1 MSRPAFPAPAF
12 PAPARLPSLAFVLV
26 WSTGFIVGK
35 AIVPLADTSLFLL
48 ARFAVAGLMFVAWT
62 LAAGAAWPPLREA
75 PRHLLAGA
83 LMQGVYL
90 CAGYGAVAQGLPP
103 AIMALLGALQ
113 PLLTAL
119 LAIPLLKELPSRRTW
134 QGLALGALG
143 VALVVAPAMQ
153 AGVQP
158 VSPWIVLLGVL
169 AIVSITMGTLLQKSA
184 IAACDLRA
192 SSAWQNLGAMLV
204 AGVMVATESAGGPLH
219 WQGGAVL
226 WAALAWA
233 GLGLSGAGT
242 WLLVSLVRHGQAANA
257 AALMFLAPPLA
268 AVQAWLLFGQG
279 LNALQALGMAVA
291 GAGVWLCQ
299 TQGRPRHAE
308 AR

>member
-1 MSRPAFPAPAF
+1 MSRPVFAAPAW
-12 PAPARLPSLAFVLV
+12 LPSLAFVLV

-62 LAAGAAWPPLREA
+62 LAAGAAWPPLRDA

-184 IAACDLRA
+184 IATSDLRA

-204 AGVMVATESAGGPLH
+204 AGVMVAAMLATGGAGAPLH
-219 WQGGAVL
+219 WEGGMLL

-233 GLGLSGAGT
+233 GLGLSGGGT
-242 WLLVSLVRHGQAANA
+242 WLLVGLVRRGQAANA

-268 AVQAWLLFGQG
+268 AAQAWLLFGQG
-279 LNALQALGMAVA
+279 LGAVQALGMAVA

-299 TQGRPRHAE
+299 SQGRQRHAE

>member
-1 MSRPAFPAPAF
+1 MPRPLSLSAW
-12 PAPARLPSLAFVLV
+12 LPPVAFVLI

-48 ARFAVAGLMFVAWT
+48 GRFAVAGLMFVAWS

-83 LMQGVYL
+83 LMQGIYL
-90 CAGYGAVAQGLPP
+90 CAGYGAVARGLPP

-119 LAIPLLKELPSRRTW
+119 LAIPLLKELPSSRTW
-134 QGLALGALG
+134 QGLALDALG

-153 AGVQP
+153 AGARGTATV

-169 AIVSITMGTLLQKSA
+169 AIVSITMGTLLQKTA

-204 AGVMVATESAGGPLH
+204 AAAMVMVQAGGAPPH
-219 WQGGAVL
+219 WHGGPAL
-226 WAALAWA
+226 WAGLAWA
-233 GLGLSGAGT
+233 AVGLSGAGT
-242 WLLVSLVRHGQAANA
+242 WLLVSLVRRGQAANA

-268 AVQAWLLFGQG
+268 ALQAWLLFGERLG
-279 LNALQALGMAVA
+279 AVQALGMAVA

-299 TQGRPRHAE
+299 TRGRMRHADV
-308 AR
+308 R

>member
-1 MSRPAFPAPAF
+1 MSRPLSTVAWLPAM
-12 PAPARLPSLAFVLV
+12 AFVLI

-48 ARFAVAGLMFVAWT
+48 GRFAVAGLMFAAWS
-62 LAAGAAWPPLREA
+62 LAARAAWPPLREA

-83 LMQGVYL
+83 LMQGLYL
-90 CAGYGAVAQGLPP
+90 CAGYGAVARGLPP

-134 QGLALGALG
+134 HGLALGALG
-143 VALVVAPAMQ
+143 VALVVAPALQ
-153 AGVQP
+153 AGP
-158 VSPWIVLLGVL
+158 HGAASSVSPATVLLGVL
-169 AIVSITMGTLLQKSA
+169 AIVSITMGTLLQKTA

-204 AGVMVATESAGGPLH
+204 AAAMVAIQAASAPLH
-219 WQGGAVL
+219 WHGGPAL
-226 WAALAWA
+226 WAGLAWA
-233 GLGLSGAGT
+233 AIGLSGAGT
-242 WLLVSLVRHGQAANA
+242 WLLVSLVRRGQAANA

-268 AVQAWLLFGQG
+268 AVQAWLLFGERLGAVQIF
-279 LNALQALGMAVA
+279 GMAVA

-299 TQGRPRHAE
+299 TRGRMRHAE

>member
-1 MSRPAFPAPAF
+1 MSRPVFPA
-12 PAPARLPSLAFVLV
+12 RSWLPSLAFVLI

-48 ARFAVAGLMFVAWT
+48 GRFAVAGLMFLAWA
-62 LAAGAAWPPLREA
+62 LAARAAWPPLREA

-204 AGVMVATESAGGPLH
+204 AGVMVAVMAATEDTGAPLH
-219 WQGGAVL
+219 WEGGAVL

-233 GLGLSGAGT
+233 GLGLSGGGT
-242 WLLVSLVRHGQAANA
+242 WLLVSLVRRGQAANA

-279 LNALQALGMAVA
+279 LGAVQSLGMAVA

-299 TQGRPRHAE
+299 TQGRQRHAE

>member
-1 MSRPAFPAPAF
+1 MSRPLSTVAWLPAV
-12 PAPARLPSLAFVLV
+12 AFVLI

-48 ARFAVAGLMFVAWT
+48 ARFAVAGLMFVAWA
-62 LAAGAAWPPLREA
+62 LAARAAWPPLREA

-83 LMQGVYL
+83 LMQGLYL
-90 CAGYGAVAQGLPP
+90 CAGYGAVARGLPP

-143 VALVVAPAMQ
+143 VVLVVAPAMQ
-153 AGVQP
+153 AGLHGAARQ

-169 AIVSITMGTLLQKSA
+169 AIVSITMGTLLQKTA
-184 IAACDLRA
+184 IATCDLRA

-204 AGVMVATESAGGPLH
+204 AAAMVAIHAAGAPLH
-219 WQGGAVL
+219 WHGGPAL
-226 WAALAWA
+226 WAGLAWA
-233 GLGLSGAGT
+233 AIGLSGAGT
-242 WLLVSLVRHGQAANA
+242 WLLVSLVRRGQAANA

-268 AVQAWLLFGQG
+268 ALQAWLLFGERLG
-279 LNALQALGMAVA
+279 AVQALGMAVA

-299 TQGRPRHAE
+299 TRGRMRHAE